1 MKFWLKILT
10 ATGTASD
17 PPNQP
22 RLDRVQH
29 LLPRNTRSFFRAKVD
44 DQDEEVGDGRQHEM
58 MVKSLPRATFVV
70 IEPQVGLIALEEL
83 LNGEASPAQTQT
95 TLWGG
100 FGFEPR

>member
-1 MKFWLKILT
+1 
-10 ATGTASD
+10 
-17 PPNQP
+17 
-22 RLDRVQH
+22 
-29 LLPRNTRSFFRAKVD
+29 
-44 DQDEEVGDGRQHEM
+44 M
-58 MVKSLPRATFVV
+58 MVKSPQRATFVV